1 MIFDIIDLHFSSPR
15 PTCEDDVYAILAGNG
30 NVSFPRTGFISLD
43 VSSPAIP
50 VLSDN
55 GFVLVAAARYSC
67 SGPGGRRDC
76 GKVVVSGK
84 HTILFKTGFSA
95 LVTNIINYLLPAGD
109 LRNICI
115 LPGLNQKVLRRL
127 TELYN
132 GTCWNV
138 VPVAEIL
145 EEVKDCAVIV
155 ANAAGNYTDEEDKAI
170 LDAVCEGAGL
180 LVVGKNGANND
191 LTGEAGIT
199 FNKGKENRVKSKGVD
214 VNLVPIRPQQCLTS
228 DLVFG
233 EDPCRI
239 TSVSD
244 LAFVPSEGVG
254 VGYYGAGR
262 VAIIG
267 SQPILTDPDLFQRNR
282 LYIQDL
288 LSFAS
293 QSKQNCSC
301 TLGCF
306 SRCGTF
312 ETFSANYATAFGV
325 ALPVKEI
332 TEACGTC
339 CVVLNLRDVDG
350 VDADALYAYV
360 RGGGCL
366 ILTCRNRKT
375 YDINAINVFLGPF
388 GFEIGPVE

>member
-1 MIFDIIDLHFSSPR
+1 M
-15 PTCEDDVYAILAGNG
+15 YAILAGNG
-30 NVSFPRTGFISLD
+30 DVSFPRTGFISLD
-43 VSSPAIP
+43 VSPPAIP

-55 GFVLVAAARYSC
+55 GSVLVAAARYFC
-67 SGPGGRRDC
+67 DGPGGRRDC

-95 LVTNIINYLLPAGD
+95 LVTNIINYLFPADD

-155 ANAAGNYTDEEDKAI
+155 ANAARDYTDEEDKTI
-170 LDAVCEGAGL
+170 QDAVCEGAGL

-191 LTGEAGIT
+191 LTGEVGIT
-199 FNKGKENRVKSKGVD
+199 FKKGKENRVKSKGVD
-214 VNLVPIRPQQCLTS
+214 VNLVPILPQQCLFG
-228 DLVFG
+228 DLDFG
-233 EDPCRI
+233 EAPCRI

-244 LAFVPSEGVG
+244 LAFVPSEGIG

-267 SQPILTDPDLFQRNR
+267 SQPILTDPDLFQR
-282 LYIQDL
+282 
-288 LSFAS
+288 S
-293 QSKQNCSC
+293 QTYLQTLINFVSRSNAHCNC

-306 SRCGTF
+306 FRCPDF
-312 ETFSANYATAFGV
+312 ETFSANYKDFCDVTVFV
-325 ALPVKEI
+325 EEI

-339 CVVLNLRDVDG
+339 CIALNLRDVDR
-350 VDADALYAYV
+350 VDADALYGYV

-366 ILTCRNRKT
+366 ILTCRNRRA
-375 YDINAINVFLGPF
+375 YNINAINVFLGPF
-388 GFEIGPVE
+388 GFEIARR